1 MGRGS
6 SSPKQAA
13 VIKKRPSEIFQNG
26 GSSGK
31 GQSQQDICL
40 FSFKDSLVTGSAKNF
55 RNGDSVVIVPQ
66 AIDPIQLE
74 IYVNNINLGAY
85 VGKNYQ
91 KIVSCI
97 EKGYTYEGLV
107 ESVSSISAGIKI
119 EYFVQGHIR

>member
-13 VIKKRPSEIFQNG
+13 VIKKRPSEIFQG
-26 GSSGK
+26 GSSSGR
-31 GQSQQDICL
+31 GQSQQAICL
-40 FSFKDSLVTGSAKNF
+40 FSFKESLVTGSAKNF
-55 RNGDSVVIVPQ
+55 QKGDSVVIVQ
-66 AIDPIQLE
+66 QVIDPTQLE
-74 IYVNNINLGAY
+74 IYVNNINFGAY

-97 EKGYTYEGLV
+97 EKGYTYEGLI
-107 ESVSSISAGIKI
+107 ESVSLVSTGIKI